1 MPIVASADGSS
12 SEDLMKSSSGSARSA
27 NLERVTPPITSR
39 TIRRQPHPTPQTL
52 TADIC
57 VLGAGIAGVS
67 AALQAAKLGRHVI
80 IVDAAPSLGGQAV
93 GSIIGTIIG
102 LYTHG
107 PQPYQITHGVAD
119 ELIAD
124 LTEEGSLSRR
134 VSMTGTI
141 TFQYDEV
148 RLARWMER
156 KVEDAGVRALVG
168 AVLTDVGFDNRRVR
182 HLELA
187 TRFGTARVEAAS
199 YVDASGD
206 ATLCYQAGLE
216 VREPDAPVYGSL
228 NFIIE
233 GYDTDAVKD
242 LVIKDVHDRLAER
255 GSQYGLVRHDGFL
268 MHFPGKTVMLA
279 NVTHFETPLDPAAG
293 AQMVFEG
300 RRQADNI
307 IRFLRAEFPR
317 IFANAKVRTYG
328 NPGLRQ
334 TRWIVGARQLTLDQI
349 RSGERPADAAARCAW
364 WVELHNAKE
373 LVHWERFEPDHV
385 YYIPLSCMIPRE
397 ADNIVAA
404 GRCVDADVSALSA
417 IRVMG
422 PCIAMGTAAAHA
434 LDLAG
439 TTSVHDIDLATLQRR
454 LTDNLDRR

>member
-1 MPIVASADGSS
+1 MPATTTRVLRRPAKSA
-12 SEDLMKSSSGSARSA
+12 
-27 NLERVTPPITSR
+27 
-39 TIRRQPHPTPQTL
+39 PTVI

-57 VLGAGIAGVS
+57 VLGSGIAGVA
-67 AALQAAKLGRHVI
+67 AALESARLGRRVV

-107 PQPYQITHGVAD
+107 SEPYQITRGIAD
-119 ELIAD
+119 DLIAD
-124 LTEEGSLSRR
+124 LTAEGSLSRR

-148 RLARWMER
+148 RLARWIER
-156 KVEDAGVRALVG
+156 KVEEAGIRALVG
-168 AVLTDVGFDNRRVR
+168 AVLTDVLFEQRRVR

-187 TRFGTARVEAAS
+187 TRFGTVRVEAGA

-206 ATLCYQAGLE
+206 ATLCYLSGLE
-216 VREPDAPVYGSL
+216 IREPDAPVYGSL

-233 GYDTDAVKD
+233 GYDTEAVKD
-242 LVIKDVHDRLAER
+242 LVIKEVHDRLAER
-255 GSQYGLVRHDGFL
+255 GKQYDLVRHDGFL

-279 NVTHFETPLDPAAG
+279 NVTHFETPLDPTAG
-293 AQMVFEG
+293 AHMVFEG
-300 RRQADNI
+300 RRQADNV

-334 TRWIVGARQLTLDQI
+334 TRWIVGSRQLTLDEI
-349 RSGERPADAAARCAW
+349 RSGARPPDAAARCAW
-364 WVELHNAKE
+364 WVELHNARD
-373 LVHWERFEPDHV
+373 LVHWERFEPGHV
-385 YYIPLSCMIPRE
+385 YYIPLSCMTPRD

-439 TTSVHDIDLATLQRR
+439 PGSVHTIDLAALQQR